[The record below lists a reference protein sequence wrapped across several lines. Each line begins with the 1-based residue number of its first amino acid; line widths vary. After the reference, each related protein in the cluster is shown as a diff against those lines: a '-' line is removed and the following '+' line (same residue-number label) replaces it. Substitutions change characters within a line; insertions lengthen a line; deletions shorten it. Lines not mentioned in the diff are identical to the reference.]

1 MRLAKGDTLVEIMFA
16 IGVFGL
22 VSVGSIGIMNSG
34 LRTAQGALEVSL
46 ARNEIDAQAEALRF
60 IASATVS
67 EIGRGSGPYTTIW
80 QKIVSL
86 AYTTDDAALTDADF
100 FSGYSGASC
109 SELYR
114 NLPPKS
120 FVVNTH
126 ALDSSLLA
134 DSSVLTNVIQS
145 AGPTTSRN
153 ALIKTASTMP
163 RLVFGQTLSDSS
175 TLSDASAE
183 GAVLENN
190 LLSAEGIYITAVR
203 QGISSL
209 TSPEFYDFYIRTCW
223 DNLSGTGS
231 STIETTVRLANP
243 SIIASV
249 NEG

>member
-1 MRLAKGDTLVEIMFA
+1 M
-16 IGVFGL
+16 
-22 VSVGSIGIMNSG
+22 
-34 LRTAQGALEVSL
+34 
-46 ARNEIDAQAEALRF
+46 
-60 IASATVS
+60 
-67 EIGRGSGPYTTIW
+67 
-80 QKIVSL
+80 
-86 AYTTDDAALTDADF
+86 
-100 FSGYSGASC
+100 
-109 SELYR
+109 
-114 NLPPKS
+114 
-120 FVVNTH
+120 VNTH